1 MELRGFLLIG
11 DDVADG
17 GFSQYNHRYCVILD
31 MANEIVIKGARVHNL
46 RDVTVKIPR
55 DKLVVIT
62 GLSGS
67 GKSSLA
73 FDTLYAEG
81 QRRYVESLSPY
92 ARQFLGLMDKPD
104 VDQIDGLSPA
114 ISIDQKSTTRNPRS
128 TVGTVTEV
136 YDYLRLLF
144 ARTGVAH
151 CPSCGKI
158 IERQTIKQMVDQVL
172 KLPKDSK
179 LLILAPLVRDR
190 KGEHK
195 QAFKDAR
202 AAGYA
207 RVRVDGTVYTL
218 EEAEELRL
226 DRQKRHT
233 VEVVVDRYFLE
244 EKPDKPRLAD
254 SLETAVNQGSGLV
267 NVVNAET
274 NEEWLFSEEF
284 ACAECG
290 ISMPALEPRDF
301 SFNSPHGACP
311 DCTGL
316 GTKQEID
323 PDLVVPN
330 KKLSLAEGAIKPWS
344 KSGRS
349 RWYERLLKAVVED
362 KGISFRA
369 AVKDL
374 EEGQLDLILYAENEA
389 VTVRTSRGT
398 WDTTYEGVIPQLMR
412 RYKETDSDHTRSEI
426 EQFMVER
433 DCPTCQGRRL
443 KNEPLAVR
451 VGGKNIHQVVTMAI
465 DEALEFFTI
474 LQRGK
479 GEHFSAQQREIAK
492 QILKEII
499 SRLTFLRDVGLSY
512 LTLNRRAGTLAGG
525 EAQRIRLATQIGSGL
540 VGVLYILDEPSI
552 GLHQRDNTKLIKTLV
567 NLRDLGNSVIVV
579 EHDEETIRAADQVI
593 DIGPG
598 AGEHGGKVVFQGT
611 PKQLTKSKTLTGK
624 YMSDRLAIT
633 PPEKYRK
640 GNGKQ
645 LTIVDASEHNL
656 QNVTVDIPLGMLV
669 CVTGVSGSGKSTL
682 VNDILSRVLAR
693 EFHRAK
699 THPGKHEEV
708 RGLEHLD
715 KVITIDQSPIG
726 RTPRSNPATYTGVFT
741 PIRELFAAT
750 EEAKVRGYKAG
761 RFSFNVKG
769 GRCERCQGDGV
780 LKIEMHFLPD
790 VYVQCDECKG
800 KRYNQEALEV
810 EYKGVT
816 IADVLEMTVEHAL
829 TFFHAIPAIK
839 DKLQTLND
847 VGLGYIRLGQS
858 ATTLSGGE
866 AQRIKL
872 ATELSRRATG
882 KTLYI
887 LDEPTTGLHF
897 DDVNRLL
904 AVIQKLVDKGNS
916 VLVIEHNL
924 DIIKSADHLIDMG
937 PEGGG
942 EGGKVVAMGTPR
954 EVAKVKGSHTG
965 EYLARIL

>member
-1 MELRGFLLIG
+1 M
-11 DDVADG
+11 AD
-17 GFSQYNHRYCVILD
+17 
-31 MANEIVIKGARVHNL
+31 EIVIKGARVHNL
-46 RDVTVKIPR
+46 KNISIKIPR
-55 DKLVVIT
+55 DQLVVFT

-81 QRRYVESLSPY
+81 QRRYVESLSTY

-144 ARTGVAH
+144 ARTGTPH
-151 CPSCGKI
+151 CPNCGRP
-158 IERQTIKQMVDQVL
+158 IERQTIKQMAEQVL
-172 KLPKDSK
+172 RLPKNSQ
-179 LLILAPLVRDR
+179 LIILAPLIRDR

-195 QAFKDAR
+195 QIIRDAR
-202 AAGYA
+202 AGGYS
-207 RVRVDGTVYTL
+207 RVRIDGTIYTL
-218 EEAEELRL
+218 DEAEQVPL

-244 EKPDKPRLAD
+244 DKPDKPRLVD
-254 SLETAVNQGSGLV
+254 SLETATTLGNGLV
-267 NVVNAET
+267 TVHNANTKEDH
-274 NEEWLFSEEF
+274 LFSEEF
-284 ACAECG
+284 SCPECG
-290 ISMPALEPRDF
+290 INMPVLEPRDF

-323 PDLVVPN
+323 RDLVIPN
-330 KKLSLAEGAIKPWS
+330 PSLSLAEGAIKPWS

-349 RWYERLLKAVVED
+349 RWYDRLLRSLADAINFSMDTPVQDLPKEVVE
-362 KGISFRA
+362 K
-369 AVKDL
+369 
-374 EEGQLDLILYAENEA
+374 ILYSQNEPI
-389 VTVRTSRGT
+389 TVRTRGGYWQT
-398 WDTTYEGVIPQLMR
+398 NYEGVVPQLMR

-433 DCPTCQGRRL
+433 DCPTCQGKRL
-443 KNEPLAVR
+443 KPAPLAVQ
-451 VGGKNIHQVVTMAI
+451 VGGKNIYDVVHMSIVDGLA
-465 DEALEFFTI
+465 FFEE
-474 LQRGK
+474 LQGNK
-479 GEHFSAQQREIAK
+479 NAAFDSQKQKISK

-499 SRLTFLRDVGLSY
+499 ARLTFLRDVGLSY
-512 LTLNRRAGTLAGG
+512 LTLDRRAGTLAGG

-552 GLHQRDNTKLIKTLV
+552 GLHQRDNSKLIKTMI
-567 NLRDLGNSVIVV
+567 NLRDLGNTVIVV

-598 AGEHGGKVVFQGT
+598 AGEHGGKVIFQGS
-611 PKQLTKSKTLTGK
+611 PKQLERSNTLTGK
-624 YMSDRLAIT
+624 YLSGRLSISA
-633 PPEKYRK
+633 PEEYRQ
-640 GNGKQ
+640 GTGKK
-645 LTIVDASEHNL
+645 LTIVGASEHNL
-656 QNVTVDIPLGMLV
+656 QDVTVDIPLGTLT

-682 VNDILSRVLAR
+682 INDILSKVLAKH
-693 EFHRAK
+693 FHRAK
-699 THPGKHEEV
+699 TVPGKHAEIK
-708 RGLEHLD
+708 GLENLD

-741 PIRELFAAT
+741 AIRDLFAAT

-769 GRCERCQGDGV
+769 GRCETCQGDGV

-790 VYVQCDECKG
+790 VYVQCDECHG
-800 KRYNQEALEV
+800 QRYNSEALEI
-810 EYKGVT
+810 EYKGQN
-816 IADVLEMTVEHAL
+816 IAQILDMTVEHAL
-829 TFFHAIPAIK
+829 TFFHALPSVRE
-839 DKLQTLND
+839 KLQTLVD
-847 VGLGYIRLGQS
+847 VGLGYIHLGQS

-897 DDVNRLL
+897 EDVNRLL
-904 AVIQKLVDKGNS
+904 AVLQKLVDKGNS

-924 DIIKSADHLIDMG
+924 DIIKSSDYLIDMG
-937 PEGGG
+937 PEGGS
-942 EGGKVVAMGTPR
+942 GGGTLVAAGTPPQ
-954 EVAKVKGSHTG
+954 VAKVKGSHTG
-965 EYLARIL
+965 QYLKKVL

>member
-1 MELRGFLLIG
+1 
-11 DDVADG
+11 
-17 GFSQYNHRYCVILD
+17 

-46 RDVTVKIPR
+46 KNISLKIPR
-55 DKLVVIT
+55 DKLVVFT

-81 QRRYVESLSPY
+81 QRRYVESLSTY

-144 ARTGVAH
+144 ARTGTPH
-151 CPSCGKI
+151 CPTCGRL
-158 IERQTIKQMVDQVL
+158 IERQTIKQMAEQVL
-172 KLPKDSK
+172 KLPSNSQ
-179 LLILAPLVRDR
+179 LVILAPLIRDR
-190 KGEHK
+190 KGEHR
-195 QAFKDAR
+195 QIVKDVR
-202 AAGYA
+202 QAGYS
-207 RVRVDGTVYTL
+207 RVRIDGTIYTL
-218 EEAEELRL
+218 EEAGSVTL

-244 EKPDKPRLAD
+244 DKPDRPRLID
-254 SLETAVNQGSGLV
+254 SLETATTLGNGLV
-267 NVVNAET
+267 TVFNVQTKEDT
-274 NEEWLFSEEF
+274 LFSEEF
-284 ACAECG
+284 SCPECG
-290 ISMPALEPRDF
+290 INIAVLEPRDF

-323 PDLVVPN
+323 PELVIPN
-330 KKLSLAEGAIKPWS
+330 QKLSLAEGAIKPWS

-349 RWYERLLKAVVED
+349 RWYDRLLRSLAEAINFSMDTSV
-362 KGISFRA
+362 G
-369 AVKDL
+369 DL
-374 EEGQLDLILYAENEA
+374 PPAMLEKILYSENEPI
-389 VTVRTSRGT
+389 TVRSRGGFWQT
-398 WDTTYEGVIPQLMR
+398 NYEGVVPQLMR
-412 RYKETDSDHTRSEI
+412 RYRETDSDHTRTEI

-433 DCPTCQGRRL
+433 DCPTCQGKRL
-443 KNEPLAVR
+443 KPAPLAVV
-451 VGGKNIHQVVTMAI
+451 VGGKNIHDVVHMAI
-465 DEALEFFTI
+465 DQGLAFFKELEA
-474 LQRGK
+474 GK
-479 GEHFSAQQREIAK
+479 NDQFDSQKQKIAK
-492 QILKEII
+492 QIMKEIG

-512 LTLNRRAGTLAGG
+512 LTLDRRAGTLAGG

-552 GLHQRDNTKLIKTLV
+552 GLHQRDNSKLIKTMI
-567 NLRDLGNSVIVV
+567 NLRDLGNTVIVV

-598 AGEHGGKVVFQGT
+598 AGEHGGKVIFQGS
-611 PKQLTKSKTLTGK
+611 PKQLEKSSTLTGK
-624 YMSDRLAIT
+624 YLSGRLSISA
-633 PPEKYRK
+633 PAEYRP
-640 GNGKQ
+640 GTGKK
-645 LTIVDASEHNL
+645 LTIVEASEHNL
-656 QNVTVDIPLGMLV
+656 RNITVEIPLGTLT

-682 VNDILSRVLAR
+682 INDILSKVLSHY
-693 EFHRAK
+693 FHRAK
-699 THPGKHEEV
+699 TSPGKHQV
-708 RGLEHLD
+708 IQGLDNLD

-741 PIRELFAAT
+741 AIRDLFAST

-769 GRCERCQGDGV
+769 GRCETCQGDGV

-790 VYVQCDECKG
+790 VYVQCDECHG
-800 KRYNQEALEV
+800 KRYNGEALEI
-810 EYKGVT
+810 EYKGQN
-816 IADVLEMTVEHAL
+816 IAAILDMTVEHAL
-829 TFFHAIPAIK
+829 TFFHAIPIIR
-839 DKLQTLND
+839 DKLQTLAD
-847 VGLGYIRLGQS
+847 VGLGYIHLGQP

-904 AVIQKLVDKGNS
+904 AVLQKLVDKGNS
-916 VLVIEHNL
+916 VLVIEHNI
-924 DIIKSADHLIDMG
+924 DIIKSADYIIDMG
-937 PEGGG
+937 PEGGS
-942 EGGKVVAMGTPR
+942 GGGYIVAIGTPP
-954 EVAKVKGSHTG
+954 EVAKVKNSYTG
-965 EYLARIL
+965 QYLKRVL

>member
-1 MELRGFLLIG
+1 
-11 DDVADG
+11 
-17 GFSQYNHRYCVILD
+17 

-46 RDVTVKIPR
+46 QNVSVTIPR
-55 DKLVVIT
+55 DKLVVLT

-81 QRRYVESLSPY
+81 QRRYVESLSAY

-128 TVGTVTEV
+128 TVGTVTEI
-136 YDYLRLLF
+136 YDYLRLLY

-151 CPSCGKI
+151 CPQCSKP
-158 IERQTIKQMVDQVL
+158 IERQTVKQMAEQVL
-172 KLPKDSK
+172 QFPVNSK
-179 LLILAPLVRDR
+179 LLILSPLVRDR

-195 QAFKDAR
+195 QAFRDAK
-202 AAGYA
+202 AEGYA
-207 RVRVDGTVYTL
+207 RVRVDGTVY
-218 EEAEELRL
+218 EVDEAQDLIL

-233 VEVVVDRYFLE
+233 IELVVDRYFRE
-244 EKPDKPRLAD
+244 QNPDKPRLVD
-254 SLETAVNQGSGLV
+254 SLETAAAHGEGMVVVQNVDSG
-267 NVVNAET
+267 
-274 NEEWLFSEEF
+274 EERMFSEAY
-284 ACAECG
+284 ACPDDG
-290 ISMPALEPRDF
+290 ISIPTLEPRDF

-323 PDLVVPN
+323 PDLVIPN

-349 RWYERLLKAVVED
+349 RWYDRLLRSLAEVKGFSLD
-362 KGISFRA
+362 KPVNKLPKMA
-369 AVKDL
+369 
-374 EEGQLDLILYAENEA
+374 LDAILHAQGEP
-389 VTVRTSRGT
+389 VTVRTSRGMWAT
-398 WDTTYEGVIPQLMR
+398 EYEGVIPQLMR

-433 DCPTCQGRRL
+433 PCPTCQGKRL
-443 KNEPLAVR
+443 KPAPLSVQ
-451 VGGKNIHQVVTMAI
+451 VGGWTIHQVVTASI
-465 DEALEFFTI
+465 DDALDHFI
-474 LQRGK
+474 QLQKAGGDHFGK
-479 GEHFSAQQREIAK
+479 QEQTIAK

-499 SRLTFLRDVGLSY
+499 ARLTFLQDVGLSY
-512 LTLNRRAGTLAGG
+512 LTLDRRAGTLAGG

-552 GLHQRDNTKLIKTLV
+552 GLHQRDNRKLIKTLQ
-567 NLRDLGNSVIVV
+567 NLKKLGNTVIVV
-579 EHDEETIRAADQVI
+579 EHDEETIRTADQVI

-598 AGEHGGKVVFQGT
+598 AGEHGGQVVFQGT
-611 PKQLTKSKTLTGK
+611 PKQLERANTLTGK
-624 YMSDRLAIT
+624 YLSDKLAIAA
-633 PPEKYRK
+633 PVKYRS
-640 GNGKQ
+640 GNGKK
-645 LTIVDASEHNL
+645 LTIVGATEHNL
-656 QNVTVDIPLGMLV
+656 KDVTVDIPLGV
-669 CVTGVSGSGKSTL
+669 FACVTGVSGSGKSTL
-682 VNDILSRVLAR
+682 INDILSQALAKH
-693 EFHRAK
+693 FHRAK
-699 THPGKHEEV
+699 THPGEHKDIK
-708 RGLEHLD
+708 GLHHLD

-726 RTPRSNPATYTGVFT
+726 RTPRSNPATYTGLFT
-741 PIRELFAAT
+741 PIRDLFAAT
-750 EEAKVRGYKAG
+750 EEAKTRGYKAG

-769 GRCERCQGDGV
+769 GRCETCQGDGV

-800 KRYNQEALEV
+800 KRYNAEALEI

-816 IADVLEMTVEHAL
+816 ISDVLDMTVEHAL
-829 TFFHAIPAIK
+829 TFFHAIPSIR
-839 DKLQTLND
+839 DKLQTLTD
-847 VGLGYIRLGQS
+847 VGLGYIHLGQP

-897 DDVNRLL
+897 EDVNRLL
-904 AVIQKLVDKGNS
+904 GVLQRLVDKGNS

-937 PEGGG
+937 PEGGDS
-942 EGGKVVAMGTPR
+942 GGYVVATGTPR
-954 EVAKVKGSHTG
+954 DVAKVKKSHTG
-965 EYLARIL
+965 QYLKKML

>member
-1 MELRGFLLIG
+1 MP
-11 DDVADG
+11 
-17 GFSQYNHRYCVILD
+17 
-31 MANEIVIKGARVHNL
+31 NEIVIKGARVHNL
-46 RDVTVKIPR
+46 QNITLKIPR

-81 QRRYVESLSPY
+81 QRRYVESLSAY

-144 ARTGVAH
+144 SRTGIAH
-151 CPSCGKI
+151 CPNCGRA
-158 IERQTIKQMVDQVL
+158 IERQTIKQMTEQVL
-172 KLPKDSK
+172 KLPQNSR
-179 LLILAPLVRDR
+179 LLILSPLVRDR

-195 QAFKDAR
+195 QVLRDAR
-202 AAGYA
+202 SAGFS
-207 RVRVDGTVYTL
+207 RVRVDGTVYTID
-218 EEAEELRL
+218 EAEDVDL
-226 DRQKRHT
+226 DRQKRHNI
-233 VEVVVDRYFLE
+233 EIVVDRYFLE
-244 EKPDKPRLAD
+244 EKPDKPRLSD
-254 SLETAVNQGSGLV
+254 SLETAVRHGNGMVIVQEVDSK
-267 NVVNAET
+267 
-274 NEEWLFSEEF
+274 EEWIFSEEF
-284 ACAECG
+284 ACPDCG
-290 ISMPALEPRDF
+290 ISVASLEPRDF

-323 PDLVVPN
+323 PDLVIPN

-349 RWYERLLKAVVED
+349 RWYDRLLSALAETKGFSMDQPVSSLSKED
-362 KGISFRA
+362 
-369 AVKDL
+369 
-374 EEGQLDLILYAENEA
+374 LDAILYAEGES
-389 VTVRTSRGT
+389 VVVRTGRGM
-398 WDTTYEGVIPQLMR
+398 WDTRYEGVIPQLMR
-412 RYKETDSDHTRSEI
+412 RYKETDSDHTRGEI

-433 DCPTCQGRRL
+433 NCPTCSGKRL
-443 KNEPLAVR
+443 KPGPLAVE
-451 VGGKNIHQVVTMAI
+451 VGSKTIHDIVSMSIGDT
-465 DEALEFFTI
+465 LEFFRS
-474 LQRGK
+474 LQKGK
-479 GEHFSAQQREIAK
+479 VESFHKQHQLIAK
-492 QILKEII
+492 QILKEIVA
-499 SRLTFLRDVGLSY
+499 RLSFLQDVGLSY
-512 LTLNRRAGTLAGG
+512 LTLDRRAGTLAGG

-552 GLHQRDNTKLIKTLV
+552 GLHQRDNTKLIKTLE
-567 NLRDLGNSVIVV
+567 NLRAMGNTVIVV
-579 EHDEETIRAADQVI
+579 EHDEETIRTADQVI

-598 AGEHGGKVVFQGT
+598 AGEHGGRVVFQGT
-611 PKQLTKSKTLTGK
+611 PKQLEKSKSLTGK
-624 YMSDRLAIT
+624 YLSGDLGIT
-633 PPEKYRK
+633 PPKKYRE
-640 GNGKQ
+640 GTGKK
-645 LTIVDASEHNL
+645 LTIVNATEHNL
-656 QNVTVDIPLGMLV
+656 KNVTVDIPLGVLV

-682 VNDILSRVLAR
+682 INDILSRVLAR
-693 EFHRAK
+693 HFHRAK
-699 THPGKHEEV
+699 VQPGAHEDV
-708 RGLEHLD
+708 KGLENLD

-726 RTPRSNPATYTGVFT
+726 RTPRSNPATYTGLFT

-769 GRCERCQGDGV
+769 GRCETCQGDGV

-790 VYVQCDECKG
+790 VYVQCDECHG
-800 KRYNQEALEV
+800 RRYNNEALEI
-810 EYKGVT
+810 EYKGMN
-816 IADVLEMTVEHAL
+816 ISQVLDMTVEHAL
-829 TFFHAIPAIK
+829 TFFHALPSIRE
-839 DKLQTLND
+839 KLQTLHD
-847 VGLGYIRLGQS
+847 VGLGYIRLGQP

-924 DIIKSADHLIDMG
+924 DIIKCADHLIDMG
-937 PEGGG
+937 PEGGD
-942 EGGKVVAMGTPR
+942 EGGVLVGSGTPR
-954 EVAKVKGSHTG
+954 DIAKIKSSHTG
-965 EYLARIL
+965 QYLKKILK